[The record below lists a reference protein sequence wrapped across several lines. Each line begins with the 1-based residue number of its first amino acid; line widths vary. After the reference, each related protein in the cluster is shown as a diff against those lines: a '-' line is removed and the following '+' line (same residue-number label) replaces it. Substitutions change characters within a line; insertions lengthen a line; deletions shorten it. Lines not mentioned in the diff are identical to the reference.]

1 MTEQASFAPK
11 MLHSEQVS
19 EQKEPEKPWLRQKN
33 EPAAWYMRFKRY
45 LDLGPKRSLR
55 KALAAEPVAQK
66 ETKGDKSQS
75 EPKKNLANVS
85 VPGAW
90 SRASKVW
97 QWQERAAAYDLAQI
111 EKQASQIR
119 KTVSSTPYASKMYRI
134 IKLDYVA
141 RLLRDQIKPGM
152 TLDTCLAII
161 ARYQSVIQQI
171 EREMRGLDEKTLELC
186 DASAMLTIREEL
198 IEAEYAKKIKSTSDI
213 DKLLAQF
220 DRADELEKIEKQRL

>member
-1 MTEQASFAPK
+1 MTESAKKITQIGTP
-11 MLHSEQVS
+11 EQDFG
-19 EQKEPEKPWLRQKN
+19 QKEPLEPWLRQKN

-55 KALAAEPVAQK
+55 KALAAEPVA
-66 ETKGDKSQS
+66 TKGDKNQS

-85 VPGAW
+85 VPGSW
-90 SRASKVW
+90 SRAAKVW
-97 QWQERAAAYDLAQI
+97 QWQERAAAYDLAQVS
-111 EKQASQIR
+111 KQASQIR
-119 KTVSSTPYASKMYRI
+119 KTVNSSPYASKMYRI

-152 TLDTCLAII
+152 ILDNCLAII

-171 EREMRGLDEKTLELC
+171 EREMRGLDETTLELC

-198 IEAEYAKKIKSTSDI
+198 IEAGYAKKIKSADELE
-213 DKLLAQF
+213 KLLAQF
-220 DRADELEKIEKQRL
+220 DRADELEKLEKQRP